1 MSVRYYDDAIYNKI
15 KSWVKDERMKILKPE
30 ESSRLFQTISDMTN
44 DKPITLPLISISRET
59 SLRLN
64 HSNKRP
70 LTFDGLMVQATTEK
84 SHQINAIPMTI
95 NYQIDIYT
103 KKFKEGDEYLRNFVF
118 NITNHPPLIIE
129 IPYNN
134 LKYTHRCNMR
144 LSPEIK
150 DNSDIPNRLFS
161 GQFTRW
167 TLYVTIDDAYLFS
180 APIETNVKI
189 DDDVDVEV
197 SF

>member
-84 SHQINAIPMTI
+84 SHQISLN
-95 NYQIDIYT
+95 
-103 KKFKEGDEYLRNFVF
+103 
-118 NITNHPPLIIE
+118 
-129 IPYNN
+129 
-134 LKYTHRCNMR
+134 
-144 LSPEIK
+144 
-150 DNSDIPNRLFS
+150 
-161 GQFTRW
+161 
-167 TLYVTIDDAYLFS
+167 
-180 APIETNVKI
+180 
-189 DDDVDVEV
+189 
-197 SF
+197 